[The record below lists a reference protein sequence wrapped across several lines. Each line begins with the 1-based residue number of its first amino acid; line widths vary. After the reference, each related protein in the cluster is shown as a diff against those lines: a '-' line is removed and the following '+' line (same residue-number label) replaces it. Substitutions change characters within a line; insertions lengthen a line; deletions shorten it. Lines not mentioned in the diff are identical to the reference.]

1 MRGVGVG
8 RRLLSSKTWSAP
20 IYQFD
25 SFARRPFAGNP
36 AAVVPLERWPSDDET
51 LRSIAAENNLSET
64 AFIVPAEAGADA
76 NYALRWFTPTVEVDM
91 CGHATLASAAL
102 VLQRLQPSWAEVSFS
117 TRSGILS
124 VRRAADDAAQYVMD
138 PPLWPAGDQ
147 VPPAADLV
155 AAVGAAPTLAH
166 TIPPPHGAPYVL
178 FLYDDEAAIRGLAP
192 DLGAMTANVVATAP
206 APAGAPYD
214 FVEPLVR
221 AAVGHPRGAWSPARR
236 TRRSR
241 FWAERLGKPRLDA
254 KQLPAR
260 GGELTVELGRARPRH
275 RRRLHVPGGDDPR
288 AGVGRSRQKYGTFCS
303 LLHASRA
310 ASSAQRRRNSLAARG
325 SVGATM
331 ALDNDELLISPLM
344 SLVVLALLL
353 VVMSWGTSFFSKM
366 QEVPMHAWEVLNVFR
381 GDLFDTEARKALL
394 GVGGL
399 GGLRSLVGMTAD
411 PDPATQSK
419 AASAFVSLLELAAR
433 GMEELP
439 DAQLEAVVHLA
450 GKYTPRTRAH
460 AAVAI
465 GNAALS
471 SSTREKLVACGGLK
485 AVLELSAVDDAEVQ
499 AAAALALALL
509 RSRRRRARRCSRR
522 AACRRSSRSSARR
535 TRRRCAARASRSSRS
550 RRPTPA
556 ASCAPSRPRCS

>member
-8 RRLLSSKTWSAP
+8 RRLLSTKTSWSAP

-102 VLQRLQPSWAEVSFS
+102 VLQKLQPSWAEVSFS

-138 PPLWPAGDQ
+138 LPLWPAGDQ

-166 TIPPPHGAPYVL
+166 TIPPLHGAPYVL

-214 FVEPLVR
+214 FVSRWFGPLSGIPEDPVTGS
-221 AAVGHPRGAWSPARR
+221 AHSTLAP
-236 TRRSR
+236 

-254 KQLPAR
+254 KQLSAR
-260 GGELTVELGRARPRH
+260 GGELTVELAGERVLVTGAACMF
-275 RRRLHVPGGDDPR
+275 LEGTIHVP
-288 AGVGRSRQKYGTFCS
+288 A
-303 LLHASRA
+303 
-310 ASSAQRRRNSLAARG
+310 
-325 SVGATM
+325 
-331 ALDNDELLISPLM
+331 
-344 SLVVLALLL
+344 
-353 VVMSWGTSFFSKM
+353 
-366 QEVPMHAWEVLNVFR
+366 
-381 GDLFDTEARKALL
+381 
-394 GVGGL
+394 
-399 GGLRSLVGMTAD
+399 
-411 PDPATQSK
+411 
-419 AASAFVSLLELAAR
+419 
-433 GMEELP
+433 
-439 DAQLEAVVHLA
+439 
-450 GKYTPRTRAH
+450 
-460 AAVAI
+460 
-465 GNAALS
+465 
-471 SSTREKLVACGGLK
+471 
-485 AVLELSAVDDAEVQ
+485 
-499 AAAALALALL
+499 
-509 RSRRRRARRCSRR
+509 
-522 AACRRSSRSSARR
+522 
-535 TRRRCAARASRSSRS
+535 
-550 RRPTPA
+550 
-556 ASCAPSRPRCS
+556 

>member
-1 MRGVGVG
+1 
-8 RRLLSSKTWSAP
+8 
-20 IYQFD
+20 
-25 SFARRPFAGNP
+25 
-36 AAVVPLERWPSDDET
+36 
-51 LRSIAAENNLSET
+51 
-64 AFIVPAEAGADA
+64 
-76 NYALRWFTPTVEVDM
+76 
-91 CGHATLASAAL
+91 
-102 VLQRLQPSWAEVSFS
+102 
-117 TRSGILS
+117 
-124 VRRAADDAAQYVMD
+124 
-138 PPLWPAGDQ
+138 
-147 VPPAADLV
+147 
-155 AAVGAAPTLAH
+155 
-166 TIPPPHGAPYVL
+166 
-178 FLYDDEAAIRGLAP
+178 
-192 DLGAMTANVVATAP
+192 
-206 APAGAPYD
+206 
-214 FVEPLVR
+214 
-221 AAVGHPRGAWSPARR
+221 
-236 TRRSR
+236 
-241 FWAERLGKPRLDA
+241 
-254 KQLPAR
+254 
-260 GGELTVELGRARPRH
+260 
-275 RRRLHVPGGDDPR
+275 
-288 AGVGRSRQKYGTFCS
+288 
-303 LLHASRA
+303 
-310 ASSAQRRRNSLAARG
+310 
-325 SVGATM
+325 M

-353 VVMSWGTSFFSKM
+353 VVMSWGTSFFAKM

-509 RSRRRRARRCSRR
+509 SQSE
-522 AACRRSSRSSARR
+522 
-535 TRRRCAARASRSSRS
+535 AARAAMLKEGGLPALFSLLRASHPTAVRCASFALVSLAQADAGRVVRAFPPKVLVMITRSKDFVLQSIGAQLVCAIATEPTLRVPLLRARAVPPLLTLALSSFSAAARFDATLALWLLGQRNDALVKTAERDQAAELLLAEMTGWASGLLRVKQLRALNAALGARALATTLEYYEGQPNLAKYTVDQELSRMRYAVRTPSGEQLRGADDVRKYHESLAEDEQTSMLWRLANQS
-550 RRPTPA
+550 LLSDLMIALMEHGYANEELGASVRATACHFLLDFQKKELRVVVYLGVFVAAPVKDDDGGGEAPMQLVALVCYLVVKLPTAKGETASAAAAPA
-556 ASCAPSRPRCS
+556 APAAAAAPDSAFAGAARQLCAGGRALVMASWNRAEGDAAA

>member
-1 MRGVGVG
+1 
-8 RRLLSSKTWSAP
+8 
-20 IYQFD
+20 
-25 SFARRPFAGNP
+25 
-36 AAVVPLERWPSDDET
+36 
-51 LRSIAAENNLSET
+51 
-64 AFIVPAEAGADA
+64 
-76 NYALRWFTPTVEVDM
+76 
-91 CGHATLASAAL
+91 
-102 VLQRLQPSWAEVSFS
+102 
-117 TRSGILS
+117 
-124 VRRAADDAAQYVMD
+124 
-138 PPLWPAGDQ
+138 
-147 VPPAADLV
+147 
-155 AAVGAAPTLAH
+155 
-166 TIPPPHGAPYVL
+166 
-178 FLYDDEAAIRGLAP
+178 
-192 DLGAMTANVVATAP
+192 
-206 APAGAPYD
+206 
-214 FVEPLVR
+214 
-221 AAVGHPRGAWSPARR
+221 
-236 TRRSR
+236 
-241 FWAERLGKPRLDA
+241 
-254 KQLPAR
+254 
-260 GGELTVELGRARPRH
+260 
-275 RRRLHVPGGDDPR
+275 
-288 AGVGRSRQKYGTFCS
+288 
-303 LLHASRA
+303 
-310 ASSAQRRRNSLAARG
+310 
-325 SVGATM
+325 M

-509 RSRRRRARRCSRR
+509 SQSE
-522 AACRRSSRSSARR
+522 
-535 TRRRCAARASRSSRS
+535 AARAAMLKEGGL
-550 RRPTPA
+550 PA
-556 ASCAPSRPRCS
+556 LLSLIHI